1 MPKHLKRK
9 LQHIP
14 DFDVISH
21 DPKTTAEIIVER
33 LKDAGVT
40 KTKIIYHKPL
50 GEIIPEHYEVRVN
63 NDSVVFIYKPIA
75 CHSYNIIKINGKNVK
90 IATIDT
96 MLSFYLSFLYTDR
109 DYYNEFKDRILCMSN
124 FLFAVQQKNRLE
136 QKGLLKRFS
145 IICYGHQDSLEEM
158 RAQKAAKFKEL
169 QNKKGTEEYEEW
181 FLNYKPNNKDYKK
194 EMQKEID
201 KQDEKDEKIRKHNKG
216 KKNKTY
222 KNREKKSK
230 KNTKRNKNIF
240 SFGFNI
246 KNDPYKKK

>member
-1 MPKHLKRK
+1 
-9 LQHIP
+9 
-14 DFDVISH
+14 
-21 DPKTTAEIIVER
+21 
-33 LKDAGVT
+33 
-40 KTKIIYHKPL
+40 
-50 GEIIPEHYEVRVN
+50 
-63 NDSVVFIYKPIA
+63 
-75 CHSYNIIKINGKNVK
+75 
-90 IATIDT
+90 
-96 MLSFYLSFLYTDR
+96 
-109 DYYNEFKDRILCMSN
+109 MSN